1 MTILASE
8 SLSNL
13 NGKVAVLTGASRGIG
28 KAVADVLVDNGCKV
42 VIGDILVEEGQKVV
56 ADYNAK
62 AGTKVAAFIRT
73 DVTKYSDNQA
83 LFKLADAEFGGVDY
97 ALLNAGIASNS
108 NSMFTPM
115 DDAVEERMIDINTTA
130 VIKGTKVALLHMAK
144 RGGGA
149 IVHLASVAGFFSAP
163 DLASYNA
170 SKHGVI
176 GYTRSFQ
183 LMPHICNVRVNALCP
198 FWVET
203 DLLPTFKST
212 EKGEDLYLNV
222 IRNAPRTS
230 IKTVVDGFLTLVLDP
245 ARNTETLMAVPEGLK
260 VMEPLLPLAS
270 FSNEKSEKAQKEYL
284 AATIPFKK
292 AELAAAIE
300 RYGI

>member
-1 MTILASE
+1 MTILAPE

-28 KAVADVLVDNGCKV
+28 KAVADALVDNGCKV
-42 VIGDILVEEGQKVV
+42 VIGDILVEEGEKVV

-183 LMPHICNVRVNALCP
+183 LMPYICNVRVNALCP

-203 DLLPTFKST
+203 DLLPSFKSS
-212 EKGEDLYLNV
+212 EKDQDPYLNV
-222 IRNAPRTS
+222 IRHSPRTT

-270 FSNEKSEKAQKEYL
+270 FHNEKSEKAQKEYL
-284 AATIPFKK
+284 AATVPLKK
-292 AELAAAIE
+292 AELAEAIK

>member
-1 MTILASE
+1 MNKTVQNCCTVDNQTYTTDGQSIAWITAIQNQHLCDIMQNYHESYKKGSSYKAWNTNTFFLLNLVFFVSMTILASE

-115 DDAVEERMIDINTTA
+115 DDAVEERIIDINTTA

-163 DLASYNA
+163 
-170 SKHGVI
+170 
-176 GYTRSFQ
+176 
-183 LMPHICNVRVNALCP
+183 
-198 FWVET
+198 
-203 DLLPTFKST
+203 
-212 EKGEDLYLNV
+212 
-222 IRNAPRTS
+222 
-230 IKTVVDGFLTLVLDP
+230 
-245 ARNTETLMAVPEGLK
+245 
-260 VMEPLLPLAS
+260 
-270 FSNEKSEKAQKEYL
+270 
-284 AATIPFKK
+284 
-292 AELAAAIE
+292 
-300 RYGI
+300 